1 MWLGKRDM
9 VHPGDTISIVWG
21 EFAMEI
27 MGKGFM
33 IVPVIIFV
41 LGIVVSAMGASTG
54 VERIKDK
61 K

>member
-1 MWLGKRDM
+1 L
-9 VHPGDTISIVWG
+9 PGNTIQKYQGGFS
-21 EFAMEI
+21 MEI

-41 LGIVVSAMGASTG
+41 LGIVVSAVTTGIG
-54 VERIKDK
+54 VERIKEK

>member
-1 MWLGKRDM
+1 MGVKPCLATLFQNTKG
-9 VHPGDTISIVWG
+9 GFS
-21 EFAMEI
+21 MEI

-41 LGIVVSAMGASTG
+41 LGIVVSAVTSTIG
-54 VERIKDK
+54 VERIKEK